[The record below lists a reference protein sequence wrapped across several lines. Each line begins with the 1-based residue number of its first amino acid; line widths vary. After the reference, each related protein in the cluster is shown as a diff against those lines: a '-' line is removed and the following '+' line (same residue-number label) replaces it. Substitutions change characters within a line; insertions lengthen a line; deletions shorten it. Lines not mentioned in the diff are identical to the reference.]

1 MIVLHFV
8 PEEISDEA
16 AAHML
21 EYLYGLAGAF
31 ENQHF
36 AQICRYYNEHRDI
49 ERSCHDRQL
58 DLFDG
63 DDVMF

>member
-1 MIVLHFV
+1 MSVLHFV
-8 PEEISDEA
+8 PEQSSDEA
-16 AAHML
+16 AAYLL

-36 AQICRYYNEHRDI
+36 AQTCRYYDERRET

-63 DDVMF
+63 DDVTF